1 MPKIVSDYE
10 FSRAYEANPS
20 PTSMAK
26 RLGISLRAVQGRLR
40 RNGVSGLP
48 GTPATMLLKTIAKIQ
63 ATGRIET
70 EVNNGKIVIFSDA
83 HYWPGFISTAHR
95 ALLKVI
101 KEEKPSVIVCNGD
114 AFDGAQISRFGR
126 QMWGKAPTVIEELN
140 AVKERLGEIEALAR
154 GAKLF
159 WPLGN
164 HDARFETML
173 SNKVGEFE
181 GVEGFQLKDHFPL
194 WIPCWS
200 LFVNDDVVIK
210 HRIKGGIHATRNN
223 TVNAGRTTVTGHL
236 HQLKITPFS
245 DYNGVR
251 YGIDTGTLADPY
263 GPQFA
268 YCEDSPVDWRSGFV
282 VLSFRDGKLL
292 YPQIAQVRA
301 EGQVEYKGEIIEC

>member
-1 MPKIVSDYE
+1 MPKFISDEE
-10 FSRAYEANPS
+10 FARAYEENPS
-20 PTSMAK
+20 PTAMAK
-26 RLGISLRAVQGRLR
+26 RLGIHLRSVQSRLR
-40 RNGVSGLP
+40 RNGVAAMT
-48 GTPATMLLKTIAKIQ
+48 GTPSSMILNVISKIR

-70 EVNNGKIVIFSDA
+70 EVKNGKIVIFSDA

-140 AVKERLGEIEALAR
+140 AVKERLGEVEALAR

-164 HDARFETML
+164 HDARFETLL

-181 GVEGFQLKDHFPL
+181 GVNGFHLKDHFPL
-194 WIPCWS
+194 WTPCWS
-200 LFVNDDVVIK
+200 VFVNDEVVIK

-301 EGQVEYKGEIIEC
+301 EGEVEYKGDIIEC